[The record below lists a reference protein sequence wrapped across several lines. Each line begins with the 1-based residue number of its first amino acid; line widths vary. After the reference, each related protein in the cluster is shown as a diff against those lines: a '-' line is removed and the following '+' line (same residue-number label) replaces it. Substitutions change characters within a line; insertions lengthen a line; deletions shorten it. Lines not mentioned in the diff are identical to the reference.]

1 MTFDD
6 WELVTIIQAL
16 KFCEEQNKELSM
28 ASIKMKINEI
38 RDNSVSK
45 RYSLHDVDWLIENG
59 RKGGKKNKKDKSLGG
74 LLC

>member
-16 KFCEEQNKELSM
+16 KFCEEQNKVLSL
-28 ASIKMKINEI
+28 SPIEMKIEEV
-38 RDNSVSK
+38 RSNSVSK

-59 RKGGKKNKKDKSLGG
+59 KKGGRKARKKAELGG
-74 LLC
+74 LL